1 MPDGR
6 SCVSMLAG
14 WAAVGRQDLLSSA
27 RCARWQR
34 ALHIKRELHAALRA
48 TGADRVQDPRGGHHV
63 EAAGQ
68 PVAGATGGAHLRSEA
83 ANRLAKE
90 KQSARR
96 CRDVGMAGHVS
107 MRRSAL
113 ASYHEE
119 NGHNACGDRGMI

>member
-1 MPDGR
+1 MPCGR

-68 PVAGATGGAHLRSEA
+68 PVAGATGGANLRSVA
-83 ANRLAKE
+83 ASRSAGE

-96 CRDVGMAGHVS
+96 CRDVGMAWRVR
-107 MRRSAL
+107 MRISAL
-113 ASYHEE
+113 ASSRAA